1 MAEAQDRKAMAA
13 KTEQECHYRLFLVL
27 ISKQYVTGKLHGAG
41 EGESQSYVW
50 FLILFVGVFVTCCF

>member
-13 KTEQECHYRLFLVL
+13 KTEQECHYWLFLVL

-41 EGESQSYVW
+41 EGNLRVM